1 MIFPESF
8 PIFYSLG
15 LIVAIAVS
23 IFSWRFYIF
32 RKNLI
37 KTYLSIPSILVLGTK
52 GSGKTS
58 FIRAFAS
65 SQVESHP
72 IQDGFNFANLTLGEK
87 TAQLIEVP
95 YVYYVDGIAQHLQ
108 KIREMNLICGIYLF
122 DVSKDSEPI
131 EVQIENF
138 KRIREFLKDLK
149 FLVLANKMDIAD
161 EQKIEKLKKSIGEFH
176 MLSLANLEK
185 TTQLKKELDDV
196 MSLVKGLSSEALAQK
211 NEIELNQASK
221 AS

>member
-8 PIFYSLG
+8 PMFYSLG
-15 LIVAIAVS
+15 LVLVIAAS

-37 KTYLSIPSILVLGTK
+37 KSYISIPSILVLGTK

-58 FIRAFAS
+58 FIRAFTG

-72 IQDGFNFANLTLGEK
+72 IQDGFNFASLALGEK
-87 TAQLIEVP
+87 TVQLIEIP
-95 YVYYVDGIAQHLQ
+95 YHVDGIAQHLP
-108 KIREMNLICGIYLF
+108 KIRDMNLICGIYLF

-138 KRIREFLKDLK
+138 KRIKEFFKDLK
-149 FLVLANKMDIAD
+149 FLVLVNKIDIAD
-161 EQKIEKLKKSIGEFH
+161 EQKIEKLKKTIGEFQ
-176 MLSLANLEK
+176 MLSLATLEK
-185 TTQLKKELDDV
+185 TQLKKELEDV
-196 MSLVKGLSSEALAQK
+196 MSLVKSLSSEVLEQK
-211 NEIELNQASK
+211 VK
-221 AS
+221 

>member
-8 PIFYSLG
+8 SIFYSLG
-15 LIVAIAVS
+15 LIVAIAAL

-58 FIRAFAS
+58 FIRAFTG
-65 SQVESHP
+65 SQVESYP
-72 IQDGFNFANLTLGEK
+72 IQDGFNFASLTLGEK
-87 TAQLIEVP
+87 TVQLIELP
-95 YVYYVDGIAQHLQ
+95 YYVDGIAQHLQ
-108 KIREMNLICGIYLF
+108 KIKGMNLICGIYLF

-149 FLVLANKMDIAD
+149 FLVLANKIDIAD
-161 EQKIEKLKKSIGEFH
+161 EQKIERLKKSIGEFN
-176 MLSLANLEK
+176 MLSLATLEK
-185 TTQLKKELDDV
+185 TQLKKELDDV
-196 MSLVKGLSSEALAQK
+196 ISLVKSLSSEALAQK
-211 NEIELNQASK
+211 SEIELNQASK
-221 AS
+221 VS

>member
-1 MIFPESF
+1 MIFPENF

-15 LIVAIAVS
+15 LVLAIAAS

-37 KTYLSIPSILVLGTK
+37 KTYISIPSILVLGTK

-58 FIRAFAS
+58 FIRAFTG

-72 IQDGFNFANLTLGEK
+72 IQDGFNFASLALGEK

-95 YVYYVDGIAQHLQ
+95 YYVDGIAQHLQ
-108 KIREMNLICGIYLF
+108 KIKDMNLICGIYLF

-176 MLSLANLEK
+176 VLSLASLEK
-185 TTQLKKELDDV
+185 TAQLKKELEDV
-196 MSLVKGLSSEALAQK
+196 MSLVKSLSSEALEQK
-211 NEIELNQASK
+211 SEIEPNQASK
-221 AS
+221 VS